1 MKRFFS
7 IILLIMLS
15 AGMIFAQENVTK
27 QPASG
32 TTKTNVAT
40 AKPVTKSN
48 DSSQGSATTKESPS
62 SSNTTTSTKTNTS
75 ESSGNTQGSSETKGN
90 TSSPTTTGTSTAQTN
105 TSSVSTTANDT
116 TPASTSNVTLD
127 HFIIGGGI
135 SAGALISTDIISTGG
150 ILGLEFE
157 AMVQFKHHRLG
168 IGGDK
173 TLMLNLRNLGTVIGT
188 LGKSNCNLNKVYF
201 IYEWTLFKR
210 SPINFT
216 AGFKVGSFDVGKSTY
231 RTEQEE
237 NNEKATKSPF
247 FASVGLAFEVGHP
260 RFLLYVKPEIGFHS
274 YDTGSWRK
282 DIYAMATVGFRW
294 KTKRLDKYDSLKT
307 TTEPEK
313 KFE

>member
-1 MKRFFS
+1 MRKILS
-7 IILLIMLS
+7 AIMILLLS
-15 AGMIFAQENVTK
+15 AGIVLAQNVITK
-27 QPASG
+27 KPSSNSGNSG
-32 TTKTNVAT
+32 TTTTTTTDKSSTTNT
-40 AKPVTKSN
+40 NN
-48 DSSQGSATTKESPS
+48 DSQGSTA
-62 SSNTTTSTKTNTS
+62 
-75 ESSGNTQGSSETKGN
+75 TKGN
-90 TSSPTTTGTSTAQTN
+90 PSTP
-105 TSSVSTTANDT
+105 STTNSTETSPWANT
-116 TPASTSNVTLD
+116 TPADDTPATTTTAKSNVTLD

-150 ILGLEFE
+150 MLNAEFE
-157 AMVQFKHHRLG
+157 VMVQFKHHRMG

-216 AGFKVGSFDVGKSTY
+216 AGLKIGSFDVGKSEY
-231 RTEQEE
+231 RTDQE
-237 NNEKATKSPF
+237 NNGATVTKTPF
-247 FASVGLAFEVGHP
+247 FASAGIAFEVGHP

-313 KFE
+313 KYE

>member
-1 MKRFFS
+1 M
-7 IILLIMLS
+7 ILLLS
-15 AGMIFAQENVTK
+15 AGIVLAQNTITPK
-27 QPASG
+27 TPSNSG
-32 TTKTNVAT
+32 NSGSTTTKTPTEKSAT
-40 AKPVTKSN
+40 PNTNNN
-48 DSSQGSATTKESPS
+48 DNQGST
-62 SSNTTTSTKTNTS
+62 
-75 ESSGNTQGSSETKGN
+75 ETKGN
-90 TSSPTTTGTSTAQTN
+90 ASTPATTSPNSSAETSPWANTTTTDDTPTTTT
-105 TSSVSTTANDT
+105 TTAKSD
-116 TPASTSNVTLD
+116 VTLD

-150 ILGLEFE
+150 MLNAEFE
-157 AMVQFKHHRLG
+157 VMVQFKHHRLG

-201 IYEWTLFKR
+201 TYEWTLFKR

-216 AGFKVGSFDVGKSTY
+216 AGFKVGSFDVGKSEY

-237 NNEKATKSPF
+237 NNQKATKSPF
-247 FASVGLAFEVGHP
+247 FAAAAIAFEVGHP
-260 RFLLYVKPEIGFHS
+260 RFLLYIKPEIGFHS

-294 KTKRLDKYDSLKT
+294 KTKRLDKYESLNTT
-307 TTEPEK
+307 TTETGK

>member
-1 MKRFFS
+1 MKKFLS
-7 IILLIMLS
+7 IVLILMLS
-15 AGMIFAQENVTK
+15 AGIIFAQETGTK
-27 QPASG
+27 KPTVVKK
-32 TTKTNVAT
+32 TTTTTTSSSNNGGNNGST
-40 AKPVTKSN
+40 ETKSN
-48 DSSQGSATTKESPS
+48 SGTQTSQ
-62 SSNTTTSTKTNTS
+62 TSTTN
-75 ESSGNTQGSSETKGN
+75 
-90 TSSPTTTGTSTAQTN
+90 TN
-105 TSSVSTTANDT
+105 TSSTETRTATDTPTNDT
-116 TPASTSNVTLD
+116 TVSTAKSSDVTLD

-150 ILGLEFE
+150 LLNAEFE
-157 AMVQFKHHRLG
+157 VMVQFKHHRLG

-216 AGFKVGSFDVGKSTY
+216 AGLKLGSFDVGKSEY
-231 RTEQEE
+231 RTDQEQ
-237 NNEKATKSPF
+237 NNEKVTKSPF
-247 FASVGLAFEVGHP
+247 FASAGIALEVGHP

-282 DIYAMATVGFRW
+282 DLYVMATVGFRW
-294 KTKRLDKYDSLKT
+294 KTKRLDKYDTSKT
-307 TTEPEK
+307 TTTTETGK

>member
-1 MKRFFS
+1 MKKFLS
-7 IILLIMLS
+7 IVLILMLS
-15 AGMIFAQENVTK
+15 AGIIFAQETGTK
-27 QPASG
+27 KPAVVKKA
-32 TTKTNVAT
+32 TTTTTSPSSNNGGNNGST
-40 AKPVTKSN
+40 ETKSN
-48 DSSQGSATTKESPS
+48 SGTQTTQ
-62 SSNTTTSTKTNTS
+62 TSTTN
-75 ESSGNTQGSSETKGN
+75 
-90 TSSPTTTGTSTAQTN
+90 TN
-105 TSSVSTTANDT
+105 TSSTETRTATDTPTSDIPTTDTTKSTT
-116 TPASTSNVTLD
+116 TSNFTLD

-150 ILGLEFE
+150 LLNAEFE
-157 AMVQFKHHRLG
+157 VMVQFKHHRFG

-216 AGFKVGSFDVGKSTY
+216 AGLKLGSFDVGKSEY
-231 RTEQEE
+231 RTDQEQ
-237 NNEKATKSPF
+237 NNQKVTKSPF
-247 FASVGLAFEVGHP
+247 FASAGIALEVGHP

-282 DIYAMATVGFRW
+282 DLYVMATVGFRW
-294 KTKRLDKYDSLKT
+294 KTKRLDKYDTSKT
-307 TTEPEK
+307 TTTETGK